1 MNIKNECKYWYEAE
15 LEHTDKLNGKLS
27 THLSFLTLLG
37 SANILLLNNLLK
49 FVNKSVFK
57 VNLTCCIIC
66 IICFCFSLVF
76 FIMAYHNYKI
86 GYINIRDNAL
96 FIQQI
101 IKLKNLEEIKK
112 EKYFE
117 EAINQQYINAAIKNR
132 EQNVKKANTQRK
144 FIYILTFSFVIV
156 GLVFLINIG
165 ELCYFKYEAPPQK
178 QQSFYLNKKGVTTN
192 DK

>member
-49 FVNKSVFK
+49 FVNKSVFIF
-57 VNLTCCIIC
+57 NLICCSIC
-66 IICFCFSLVF
+66 IICFCLSF
-76 FIMAYHNYKI
+76 FYFIKAYHNYKI
-86 GYINIRDNAL
+86 GYINIKDNAL

-101 IKLKNLEEIKK
+101 VKIKNLEEIKK

-132 EQNVKKANTQRK
+132 EQNVKKANIQRK
-144 FIYILTFSFVIV
+144 FIYSLTFSFVVV
-156 GLVFLINIG
+156 GFVFLINIG
-165 ELCYFKYEAPPQK
+165 ELCYFKYEALPQK
-178 QQSFYLNKKGVTTN
+178 QQNFNLKKGTTTY